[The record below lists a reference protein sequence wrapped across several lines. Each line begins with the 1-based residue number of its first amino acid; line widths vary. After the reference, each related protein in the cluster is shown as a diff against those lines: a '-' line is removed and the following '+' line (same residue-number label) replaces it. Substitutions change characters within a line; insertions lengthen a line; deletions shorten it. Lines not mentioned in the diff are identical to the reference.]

1 MRVLII
7 EDENRT
13 ALDLKSTIEEVEP
26 GAIVLGIK
34 DSVDDA
40 VAWLQTNASPDLIFM
55 DIQLADGLSFEIFQE
70 VAVECPVIF
79 CTAYDEYAV
88 EAFRVNGVDYILKPF
103 DQESISRALNKVKN
117 LQNFFQRGDSG
128 LNKLADLLNTLKPA
142 HRTSFLVSH
151 RDKLLPV
158 SVNDIAFFY
167 IEHEVTF
174 LNTFDSKRYV
184 VNHTMEE
191 LEKQLDP
198 RQFYRANRQFLMN
211 YTNVVEVEH
220 YFARKLL
227 VKTRASTK
235 EPVIVSKA
243 KATDFLAW
251 MEAR

>member
-1 MRVLII
+1 MRILII

-13 ALDLKSTIEEVEP
+13 AQDLQSTLEELDPAIEVQ
-26 GAIVLGIK
+26 AIR
-34 DSVDDA
+34 DSVDGA
-40 VAWLQTNASPDLIFM
+40 VTWLKANPLPDLIFM

-70 VAVECPVIF
+70 VAIECPVVF

-88 EAFRVNGVDYILKPF
+88 EAFKVNGVDYILKPF
-103 DQESISRALNKVKN
+103 DRDSIARALTKVKN
-117 LQNFFQRGDSG
+117 LQNFFQRGNLG

-142 HRTSFLVSH
+142 YRSSFLVSH

-158 SVNDIAFFY
+158 SVQEIAFFY

-174 LNTFDSKRYV
+174 LHTFDGKRYV
-184 VNHTMEE
+184 VNHTMDE

-198 RQFYRANRQFLMN
+198 KHFYRANRQFLMN
-211 YTNVVEVEH
+211 YSNVVEVEH

-227 VKTRASTK
+227 IKTKAPTK

-243 KATDFLAW
+243 KATDFLTW
-251 MEAR
+251 METR

>member
-26 GAIVLGIK
+26 GTQVLGIK

-40 VAWLQTNASPDLIFM
+40 VEWLKSNPSPDLIFM

-88 EAFRVNGVDYILKPF
+88 EAFQVNGVDYILKPF
-103 DQESISRALNKVKN
+103 DADSISRSLNKVKN

-158 SVNDIAFFY
+158 SVTDIAFFY

-174 LNTFDSKRYV
+174 LNTFDGKRYV
-184 VNHTMEE
+184 VNHTMED

-211 YTNVVEVEH
+211 YSNVIEVEH

-227 VKTRASTK
+227 VKTKVATK
-235 EPVIVSKA
+235 EAVIVSKA
-243 KATDFLAW
+243 KATDFLTW
-251 MEAR
+251 MEER